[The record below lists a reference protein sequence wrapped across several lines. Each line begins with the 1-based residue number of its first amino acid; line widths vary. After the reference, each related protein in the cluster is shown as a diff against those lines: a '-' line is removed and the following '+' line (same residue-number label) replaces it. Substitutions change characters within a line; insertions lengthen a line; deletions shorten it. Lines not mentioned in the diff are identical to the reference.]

1 VVVAYLVLSI
11 NVYLE
16 SQAFGRFSI
25 GYGRVGPTE
34 IRIVLI
40 ALNTL
45 LVLGAGLDFGVG
57 DLDLTV
63 FDVIGLTIAGGM
75 IAMLA
80 GRALRNLR
88 ELAREEPAASR
99 RASRP

>member
-1 VVVAYLVLSI
+1 
-11 NVYLE
+11 VYLE

-25 GYGRVGPTE
+25 GYGRIGPTE
-34 IRIVLI
+34 IRIILI

-63 FDVIGLTIAGGM
+63 FDVIGLAIAGAM

-80 GRALRNLR
+80 GRAVRNLR
-88 ELAREEPAASR
+88 ELAKQEPAASR
-99 RASRP
+99 RG